1 MTWNT
6 DDLPSLTGR
15 VAAVSGANAGIGF
28 WTAYQLAGAGAS
40 VHLLTRNP
48 DRADAAVRAIRAHVP
63 SADLTVVALDVADLS
78 SVRDAGSRL
87 ADLPRLDVLVN
98 NAGIVHAPRERERT
112 ADGLELVT
120 GTNFFGAYA
129 LTAAALPALERTPGS
144 RVVSLGSL
152 ATLLARLDTDDLDLQ
167 QERRYSGW
175 NAYAYS
181 KIMLSSFGYELDR
194 RLVAR
199 GSVTRS
205 LVAHPGYSISGRTRT
220 VPGVNEPS
228 RLGRFVDTMQ
238 SPFTQSKERGAW
250 SIVRAAIDP
259 SAGGGSFWGPR
270 YLVKGEPVEL
280 KPASVTTDQ
289 RVAAAVWAEAEVATG
304 VQLL

>member
-1 MTWNT
+1 MTWNPA
-6 DDLPSLTGR
+6 DLPLQPGR

-28 WTAYQLAGAGAS
+28 WTAYALAGTGAS
-40 VHLLTRNP
+40 VQLLARNP
-48 DRADAAVRAIRAHVP
+48 ERADAAMRAIRAHVP
-63 SADLTVVALDVADLS
+63 SADLTVVPLDVADLA
-78 SVRDAGSRL
+78 SVREAGSRL

-98 NAGIVHAPRERERT
+98 NAGIVHAPKRRDQT

-120 GTNFFGAYA
+120 GTNFFGAFA

-152 ATLLARLDTDDLDLQ
+152 ATLLVRLNTDDLQ
-167 QERRYSGW
+167 QERGRYSGW
-175 NAYAYS
+175 TAYASS
-181 KIMLSSFGYELDR
+181 KVMLSSFGFELDR

-228 RLGRFVDTMQ
+228 RLDRFVDILQT
-238 SPFTQSKERGAW
+238 PFTQSKERGAEPV
-250 SIVRAAIDP
+250 VRAAIDP
-259 SAGGGSFWGPR
+259 AAEGGTFYGPK
-270 YLVKGEPVEL
+270 YLVKGESVEL
-280 KPASVTTDQ
+280 KPAQATRDP

>member
-1 MTWNT
+1 MSWDTT
-6 DDLPSLTGR
+6 DLPLQTGK
-15 VAAVSGANAGIGF
+15 VVAVSGANAGIGF

-40 VHLLTRNP
+40 VHLLARSAE
-48 DRADAAVRAIRAHVP
+48 RADAAVRAIRAHVP
-63 SADLTVVALDVADLS
+63 SADLTVVPLDVADLS
-78 SVRDAGSRL
+78 SVRDAGARL
-87 ADLPRLDVLVN
+87 AELPRLDVLVN
-98 NAGIVHAPRERERT
+98 NAGIVHVPRHRERT

-120 GTNFFGAYA
+120 GTNFFGSFA

-152 ATLLARLDTDDLDLQ
+152 ATLLVRLNTDDLQ

-199 GSVTRS
+199 GRATRS
-205 LVAHPGYSISGRTRT
+205 VVAHPGYSISGRTRT

-228 RLGRFVDTMQ
+228 RVSRFVDTLQ
-238 SPFTQSKERGAW
+238 SPFTQSKENGAW
-250 SIVRAAIDP
+250 PVVRAAIDP
-259 SAGGGSFWGPR
+259 AADGGTFYGPR
-270 YLVKGEPVEL
+270 YLVKGAPVVLEP
-280 KPASVTTDQ
+280 ARVTTDP
-289 RVAAAVWAEAEVATG
+289 RVAAAIWAEAEVATG

>member
-1 MTWNT
+1 MSWDPN
-6 DDLPSLTGR
+6 DLPLQTGKV
-15 VAAVSGANAGIGF
+15 VAVTGANAGIGF
-28 WTAYQLAGAGAS
+28 WTAYTLAGAGAS
-40 VHLLTRNP
+40 VYLLTRNF

-63 SADLTVVALDVADLS
+63 SADLTVVPLDIADLA
-78 SVRDAGSRL
+78 SVREAGAHL
-87 ADLPRLDVLVN
+87 AELPRLDVLVN
-98 NAGIVHAPRERERT
+98 NAGIVHAPRHRERT
-112 ADGLELVT
+112 VDGLELVT
-120 GTNFFGAYA
+120 GTNFFGSFA

-152 ATLLARLDTDDLDLQ
+152 ATLLARLNTDDLQ

-199 GSVTRS
+199 GSATRS

-228 RLGRFVDTMQ
+228 RLDRFVDTLQ
-238 SPFTQSKERGAW
+238 SPFTQSKEAGAEP
-250 SIVRAAIDP
+250 IVRATIDP
-259 SAGGGSFWGPR
+259 SADGGTFYGPR
-270 YLVKGEPVEL
+270 YLVKGEPVVL
-280 KPASVTTDQ
+280 KPARVTTDP
-289 RVAAAVWAEAEVATG
+289 RIAAAIWAEAEVATG
-304 VQLL
+304 VSLL